1 MAAKPSKSPKKSPER
16 KFNGFVQCDLT
27 KEQKEHAKSWIES
40 SQPDWNTLFK
50 LVDDEYK
57 VSFGYDNYH
66 KTFQCSLTCVANQSV
81 NNGWVLVARAPD
93 CMLAFGMACY
103 KHFIVLDQIWTDGGE
118 GRQED
123 EGWG

>member
-1 MAAKPSKSPKKSPER
+1 MAVKSSKSSKKSPPR
-16 KFNGFVQCDLT
+16 PFNGFVQCDLT
-27 KEQKEHAKSWIES
+27 VEQKTHAKSWIEKHA
-40 SQPDWNTLFK
+40 PNWDMLYK

-66 KTFQCSLTCVANQSV
+66 KTFQCSLTCVANQSP

-103 KHFIVLDQIWTDGGE
+103 KHFMVLEELWTDGGE
-118 GRQED
+118 GKQD
-123 EGWG
+123 DGGWG